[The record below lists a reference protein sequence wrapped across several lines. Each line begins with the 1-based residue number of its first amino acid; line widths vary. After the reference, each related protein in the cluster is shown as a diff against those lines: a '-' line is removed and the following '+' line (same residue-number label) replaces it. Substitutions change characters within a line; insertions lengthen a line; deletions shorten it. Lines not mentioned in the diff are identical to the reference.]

1 MKIVDNKITPTMVQD
16 FLDTIRSDPQFQINQ
31 DGDVL
36 FSCYLTMSDDFELE
50 AIKFDEWRDA
60 MPNSQ
65 YVVVY
70 IPPCRDFCIY
80 SKAYLQKYDGHP
92 RHDSYYEQQSK
103 VGAVLR
109 TIQRYYSY
117 MNLKDK
123 TVFDWNA
130 VDKPTVN

>member
-1 MKIVDNKITPTMVQD
+1 MKIVDNKITPTMVQK
-16 FLDTIRSDPQFQINQ
+16 FLDEIRQKPEFQIEK
-31 DGDVL
+31 DGETL
-36 FSCYLTMSDDFELE
+36 FSCYLTMSDAFELG

-92 RHDSYYEQQSK
+92 RHDSYYEQHSK
-103 VGAVLR
+103 VGTILR

-117 MNLKDK
+117 MTLKDK